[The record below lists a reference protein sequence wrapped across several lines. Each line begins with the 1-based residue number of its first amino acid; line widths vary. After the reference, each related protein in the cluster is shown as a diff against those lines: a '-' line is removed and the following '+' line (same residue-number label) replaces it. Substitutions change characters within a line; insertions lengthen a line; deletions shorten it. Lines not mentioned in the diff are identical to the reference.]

1 MRLSLS
7 SSRSCFRLG
16 YFCWFC
22 FCLCFIP
29 FAVCFTISLAFLCF
43 LLSFCFSPPSVR
55 NAHHFL
61 ILFSLCLSL
70 SRSMCVYVCVRRRE
84 KENKK
89 SASSSSQKESTCVFF
104 LFSGLDCRQLH
115 RACLCGFERV
125 VFMMCRQHTPLYF
138 LFFFSLS
145 ALWFSFY
152 FLFSGARC
160 FACSAP
166 F

>member
-70 SRSMCVYVCVRRRE
+70 TQYVCVCVCEKKRE
-84 KENKK
+84 RK
-89 SASSSSQKESTCVFF
+89 QKECFVFF
-104 LFSGLDCRQLH
+104 SERKHLCILFVFWPRLQAASP
-115 RACLCGFERV
+115 CLFVWVRKSCFYDV
-125 VFMMCRQHTPLYF
+125 PSAHTSIF
-138 LFFFSLS
+138 LIFFL
-145 ALWFSFY
+145 
-152 FLFSGARC
+152 
-160 FACSAP
+160 
-166 F
+166 